1 MLCVQRFSRFVSW
14 IMAVC
19 VLAALARAQAPDIDA
34 TTPEGALLQR
44 IGMAQNEDE
53 KIREMDEFLGKYPNH
68 AGVPWVL
75 AQQIAVFESRK
86 DHAKVMAAAEKLLT
100 ADPATVRGA
109 FAGLRAAESAG
120 DDAKVMFFAEATH
133 TACRKALSA
142 AMPEGADED
151 QWKASQD
158 YAKQILP
165 LSEYALVKLAGK
177 TSDAAAIDGFA
188 ERLAKLN
195 AKSEYLPAIR
205 ERQFL
210 AARAANNQAL
220 GLKAAES
227 LAGEGKASEDAL
239 LYLAGIYLETKRHPE
254 KVIEYTDAA
263 LKSLAE
269 SRKPDAVTAE
279 DWGKAV
285 KFNTGLAHWI
295 QGLQHA
301 NEKRWAPA
309 NHSLRLALP
318 QIQGNSSMLAAAY
331 FYLGIANFEIGK
343 RSKDHK
349 EVVDA
354 VKFSEQCAAIAGPY
368 QAQARQNVKAMRAQ
382 YRF

>member
-1 MLCVQRFSRFVSW
+1 MLGFQRLFRFVSW
-14 IMAVC
+14 MVAVC
-19 VLAALARAQAPDIDA
+19 VLLASASAQAPDIDA

-53 KIREMDEFLGKYPNH
+53 KIRDMDEFLGKYPNH

-75 AQQIAVFESRK
+75 AQQISLFESRK
-86 DHAKVMAAAEKLLT
+86 DPSRVMGAAEKLL
-100 ADPATVRGA
+100 ALDPAAVRGA
-109 FAGLRAAESAG
+109 FAGLGAAESAG
-120 DDAKVMFFAEATH
+120 DDAKVIFFAEATH
-133 TACRKALSA
+133 AACQKVLSA
-142 AMPEGADED
+142 AMPEGADEN
-151 QWKASQD
+151 QWKATQD

-177 TSDAAAIDGFA
+177 SSDAAAIDGYA

-210 AARAANNQAL
+210 VARAANNQPL

-227 LAGEGKASEDAL
+227 LASEGKASEDAL

-254 KVIEYTDAA
+254 KVMEYTDAA

-269 SRKPDAVTAE
+269 SKKPDSVTAE
-279 DWGKAV
+279 DWEKAV

-295 QGLQHA
+295 QGLQNA
-301 NEKRWAPA
+301 NEKKWAAA

-318 QIQGNSSMLAAAY
+318 QIQGNPSMLAAAY
-331 FYLGIANFEIGK
+331 FYLGISNFEIGK
-343 RSKDHK
+343 RSKTHK
-349 EVVDA
+349 EIVDA
-354 VKFSEQCAAIAGPY
+354 VKFSEQCAGIAGPY
-368 QAQARQNVKAMRAQ
+368 QAQAKQNVKAMRAQ